1 MVKSVL
7 GVNHQGLRDW
17 IIQRISALIMAVY
30 SITLIGYIVTTPEL
44 SFAEWHGL
52 FAETW
57 VKVATLML
65 VLALAF
71 HAWIGMWT
79 IFTDYVKNF
88 VVCCILNVA
97 TILMLIACFF
107 WAFMILWS
115 V

>member
-7 GVNHQGLRDW
+7 SVAHEGLRDW
-17 IIQRISALIMAVY
+17 IVQRVSALMMAVY
-30 SITLIGYIVTTPEL
+30 SIGLVIYVVSNPEL
-44 SFAEWHGL
+44 SFAEWHGI

-57 VKVATLML
+57 VKVATLL
-65 VLALAF
+65 FVLALAF

-88 VVCCILNVA
+88 VVRAVLSLA
-97 TILMLIACFF
+97 TILMLTACFF